1 MVQKET
7 SESMLYINFNQD
19 ASCFAVGTET
29 GFRIYNTN
37 PYKGTFIRDLNG
49 GIGIIEMLYRSNI
62 LALVG
67 GGKCPKFAPNKVVIW
82 DDHQGKVLSEMRFT
96 NNVKNVKLKRDK
108 IFVVCENKIYV
119 FNFRNFELIESFETF
134 SNSKGLISISTN
146 NSNCVLAFPNK
157 ENRGQVFVKNY
168 DNKTEVNINAHKNNL
183 ICIQLNSNGNLLATA
198 SEKGTLIRI
207 FNTKT
212 KDLIKEFRRG
222 SENAEIFSISFER
235 NGKFLAVSSE
245 KNTIHIFILNVNKEI
260 NNININNINN
270 NLNNNNLNNNDNDN
284 EDNLNNNNNNNIN
297 NVNLNNTNNHK
308 NFLGKISGL
317 FGINNAYLN
326 SEYSFSQF
334 KINELRKICAFGP
347 DNSIFII
354 SDEGKYYQAQ
364 FDPNNEKEFKKVRE
378 KNIYEESE

>member
-1 MVQKET
+1 MIQKET
-7 SESMLYINFNQD
+7 SDSMLYINFNQD

-82 DDHQGKVLSEMRFT
+82 DDHQAKVLSEMRFI

-119 FNFRNFELIESFETF
+119 FNFRNFELIESIETF
-134 SNSKGLISISTN
+134 YNPKGLISVSSSNTN
-146 NSNCVLAFPNK
+146 SILAFPKK
-157 ENRGQVFVKNY
+157 ENRGHVFIKDY
-168 DNKTEVNINAHKNNL
+168 DNKIEVEISAHKNNL
-183 ICIQLNSNGNLLATA
+183 ICIQLNNNGSLLATA

-222 SENAEIFSISFER
+222 SETAEIFSIAFEKS
-235 NGKFLAVSSE
+235 GKFLAVSSE
-245 KNTIHIFILNVNKEI
+245 KNTIHIFILKD
-260 NNININNINN
+260 NN
-270 NLNNNNLNNNDNDN
+270 NQENNDDNSNNNNFNKDNNKSNND
-284 EDNLNNNNNNNIN
+284 NNNIN
-297 NVNLNNTNNHK
+297 NHK
-308 NFLGKISGL
+308 SLLGKFTNFLGLS
-317 FGINNAYLN
+317 NSYLN
-326 SEYSFSQF
+326 SEWSFFQF
-334 KINELRKICAFGP
+334 KVNELKKICAFGP

-378 KNIYEESE
+378 KKIFEESE

>member
-1 MVQKET
+1 MIQKET
-7 SESMLYINFNQD
+7 SDSMLYINFNQD

-82 DDHQGKVLSEMRFT
+82 DDHQAKVLSEMRFIS
-96 NNVKNVKLKRDK
+96 NVKNVKLKRDK

-119 FNFRNFELIESFETF
+119 FNFRNFELIESIETF
-134 SNSKGLISISTN
+134 YNPNGLISVSSNNTN
-146 NSNCVLAFPNK
+146 SILAFPKK
-157 ENRGQVFVKNY
+157 EDRGHVTVKDY
-168 DNKTEVNINAHKNNL
+168 DNKIEVDINAHKNSL
-183 ICIQLNSNGNLLATA
+183 CCIQLNNNGSLLATA

-222 SENAEIFSISFER
+222 SENAEIFSIAFEKS
-235 NGKFLAVSSE
+235 GKFLAVSSE
-245 KNTIHIFILNVNKEI
+245 KNTIHIFILKDK
-260 NNININNINN
+260 NNQESN
-270 NLNNNNLNNNDNDN
+270 N
-284 EDNLNNNNNNNIN
+284 EDNSNNNYIKDNKNTNKSDNNNNNNNIN
-297 NVNLNNTNNHK
+297 NHK
-308 NFLGKISGL
+308 SLLGKITNFLGVS
-317 FGINNAYLN
+317 NAYLN
-326 SEYSFSQF
+326 SEWSFSQF
-334 KINELRKICAFGP
+334 KVNEIKKICAFGP

-378 KNIYEESE
+378 KKIFEESE

>member
-1 MVQKET
+1 MIQKET
-7 SESMLYINFNQD
+7 SDSMLYINFNQD

-82 DDHQGKVLSEMRFT
+82 DDHQAKVLSEMRFI

-119 FNFRNFELIESFETF
+119 FNFRNFELIESIETF
-134 SNSKGLISISTN
+134 YNPKGLISVSSSNTN
-146 NSNCVLAFPNK
+146 SILAFPKK
-157 ENRGQVFVKNY
+157 ENRGHVFIKDY
-168 DNKTEVNINAHKNNL
+168 DNKIEVEISAHKNNL
-183 ICIQLNSNGNLLATA
+183 ICIQLNNNGSLLATA

-222 SENAEIFSISFER
+222 SETAEIFSIAFEKS
-235 NGKFLAVSSE
+235 GKFLAVSSE
-245 KNTIHIFILNVNKEI
+245 K
-260 NNININNINN
+260 
-270 NLNNNNLNNNDNDN
+270 
-284 EDNLNNNNNNNIN
+284 
-297 NVNLNNTNNHK
+297 
-308 NFLGKISGL
+308 
-317 FGINNAYLN
+317 
-326 SEYSFSQF
+326 
-334 KINELRKICAFGP
+334 
-347 DNSIFII
+347 
-354 SDEGKYYQAQ
+354 KYYTY
-364 FDPNNEKEFKKVRE
+364 FYFKR
-378 KNIYEESE
+378 